1 MLIGAVLGAAVILSL
16 GSMVAL
22 VACAVDSFRYRR
34 RSALLR
40 RCP

>member
-1 MLIGAVLGAAVILSL
+1 MIIGLVLGAAVVLSA
-16 GSMVAL
+16 GSIIAL
-22 VACAVDSFRYRR
+22 VACAIDSFRYRR